1 MGGGAAAF
9 DLFDA
14 RSEFP
19 SCFLFPVM
27 PEALAVA
34 MGLSIT
40 SAGDGIAGEDML
52 EGAGVGAERCGVTGR
67 EGDTG
72 RGVGGHDRAGEGG

>member
-1 MGGGAAAF
+1 VGGGAAAF

-19 SCFLFPVM
+19 SCLLFPVM

-72 RGVGGHDRAGEGG
+72 RGVGGHDGAGEGG